1 MSDSSNSY
9 ENDTAA
15 PSTSSQCSAPR
26 SRESS
31 TKKKHKDLPP
41 AKHWSFI
48 GIGMPPTKKHLK
60 QTPPNAK
67 HKKEARPKVIAP
79 PKKAKKHKD
88 VETIA
93 APPPHFEAPHPLQF
107 GGVPS
112 SNRRE
117 TDQTRASDA
126 AAFAKWQASAAKA
139 AASEETNMNEQEKS
153 GVSSDSERYVTRK
166 EFQHLERTFHT
177 FLDSWSQPTSDDVS
191 EGKESGNGEE
201 ESKSRESSDSE
212 GYVTRKEFKR
222 WKDSFILFLDRLIE
236 TPAAASSTMHPARS
250 MSVGQRMAII
260 GQLANPNR
268 ATRPFFC
275 IPPPPKKLHHSKGLT
290 PKCGKFGH
298 PLAKDLS

>member
-1 MSDSSNSY
+1 MFFHKSFFSKHRFSKHRFSKKNGQNLIIFNFSSAQGNRRVHMPRNSSDRSSRSKKV
-9 ENDTAA
+9 ERR
-15 PSTSSQCSAPR
+15 PRHSRVSAKKR
-26 SRESS
+26 TRKGKRSS
-31 TKKKHKDLPP
+31 TKNRRSIFEG
-41 AKHWSFI
+41 A
-48 GIGMPPTKKHLK
+48 
-60 QTPPNAK
+60 
-67 HKKEARPKVIAP
+67 
-79 PKKAKKHKD
+79 KD
-88 VETIA
+88 V
-93 APPPHFEAPHPLQF
+93 HMMLKD
-107 GGVPS
+107 GL
-112 SNRRE
+112 
-117 TDQTRASDA
+117 
-126 AAFAKWQASAAKA
+126 
-139 AASEETNMNEQEKS
+139 
-153 GVSSDSERYVTRK
+153 RK
-166 EFQHLERTFHT
+166 FQHLERTFHT

-290 PKCGKFGH
+290 PKCGKWGH
-298 PLAKDLS
+298 PFAKDLS

>member
-15 PSTSSQCSAPR
+15 PSTSSKCSAAR

-93 APPPHFEAPHPLQF
+93 APPPHIEAPHPLQF
-107 GGVPS
+107 GRVPS
-112 SNRRE
+112 S
-117 TDQTRASDA
+117 T
-126 AAFAKWQASAAKA
+126 AKA

-166 EFQHLERTFHT
+166 EFQHLERTFRKI
-177 FLDSWSQPTSDDVS
+177 LDSWSQPTSDDVS

-290 PKCGKFGH
+290 PKCGKWGH
-298 PLAKDLS
+298 PFAKDLS

>member
-15 PSTSSQCSAPR
+15 PSTSSKCSAPR

-79 PKKAKKHKD
+79 PKKAKKHKN

-93 APPPHFEAPHPLQF
+93 APPPHFEAPHPLQV
-107 GGVPS
+107 GGLPS
-112 SNRRE
+112 SY
-117 TDQTRASDA
+117 QTRASDA

-139 AASEETNMNEQEKS
+139 GASEETNMNEQEKS

-166 EFQHLERTFHT
+166 EFQHLERTFRKI
-177 FLDSWSQPTSDDVS
+177 LDSWSQPTSDDVS

>member
-93 APPPHFEAPHPLQF
+93 APPPHFEAPHPLQV
-107 GGVPS
+107 GGLPS
-112 SNRRE
+112 SY
-117 TDQTRASDA
+117 QTRASDA

-153 GVSSDSERYVTRK
+153 GESSDSESYVTRK

-222 WKDSFILFLDRLIE
+222 WKDSFILVLDRVIDRVIE

-298 PLAKDLS
+298 PFAKDLS

>member
-9 ENDTAA
+9 GNDTAA
-15 PSTSSQCSAPR
+15 PSTNRQCSAPR

-31 TKKKHKDLPP
+31 TKKKHKEAPP
-41 AKHWSFI
+41 AKHWSTI
-48 GIGMPPTKKHLK
+48 GIGMPSTKKHLK

-107 GGVPS
+107 GGIPS

-153 GVSSDSERYVTRK
+153 G
-166 EFQHLERTFHT
+166 
-177 FLDSWSQPTSDDVS
+177 
-191 EGKESGNGEE
+191 
-201 ESKSRESSDSE
+201 ESSDSE
-212 GYVTRKEFKR
+212 SYVTFG
-222 WKDSFILFLDRLIE
+222 S
-236 TPAAASSTMHPARS
+236 PA
-250 MSVGQRMAII
+250 
-260 GQLANPNR
+260 
-268 ATRPFFC
+268 
-275 IPPPPKKLHHSKGLT
+275 PKKKQKVLKDGPNDSAEKEEREDATSASIGATASGAQEQKTRCVLKEAPT
-290 PKCGKFGH
+290 RRRDKIKKNEE
-298 PLAKDLS
+298 AKEKQGAKKSRV